1 MGRKNKKEETFH
13 NQDDSQQGTG
23 RIIAIACRTGD
34 HVIGN
39 KGQIPWSCPEDMKF
53 FQETTKGHIVVMGRR
68 TYESIGHDLEDRMNI
83 VMTRDPDILKKRY
96 PESKALFTD
105 KMMVPNKGEEM
116 YVIGGHSIYQL
127 YAPYTDDLLL
137 STIYINGI
145 EGDCFM
151 APGGNNYVM
160 HYKGHKEVT
169 VKYTDSQG
177 QQNEQKCPYD
187 IIEYHFIRT

>member
-1 MGRKNKKEETFH
+1 MAPQPR
-13 NQDDSQQGTG
+13 GT
-23 RIIAIACRTGD
+23 ICSIVCRTAN

-39 KGQIPWSCPEDMKF
+39 KGDIPWKCPEDMKWF
-53 FQETTKGHIVVMGRR
+53 EKITKGHTVVMGRR

-96 PESKALFTD
+96 PESKALFTN